1 MSKQAK
7 AEVSEEV
14 KAQDRRKDGEP
25 VRLVVP
31 LGEVSQEKAKEV
43 NGYKGYNN
51 VAEAKRAQLK
61 DKNVDLDQPTDTG
74 AKYV

>member
-1 MSKQAK
+1 MAKQAK
-7 AEVSEEV
+7 TEVSEEV

-25 VRLVVP
+25 VRLVEP

-43 NGYKGYNN
+43 NGYKGYDN

>member
-7 AEVSEEV
+7 VEVSEEV

-43 NGYKGYNN
+43 NGYKGYDN

>member
-43 NGYKGYNN
+43 NGYKGYDN

>member
-7 AEVSEEV
+7 VEVSEEV

-43 NGYKGYNN
+43 NGYKGYDN
-51 VAEAKRAQLK
+51 VAEAKRAQLR

>member
-7 AEVSEEV
+7 AEVSEQV

-43 NGYKGYNN
+43 NGYKGYDN